1 MCFFMVL
8 VKSSVYIIK
17 CSPLISYIYSSVC
30 SQFFYLIRVPT
41 FVSDCSSALSC
52 FFSEN
57 KVC

>member
-1 MCFFMVL
+1 MVL